1 MTSEGKVMGTLRLGG
16 QEPFF
21 WEPHI
26 ALAVPVQ
33 EKQEITVHFGRQGP
47 SGLQEKLAS
56 VLGIPQ
62 HRVIVKVTC
71 DTFIFKHAR
80 GSDVFNCINLS
91 VGEWAVVSA
100 ARRLGWACP

>member
-1 MTSEGKVMGTLRLGG
+1 MENRAEGVTSEGKVTRTLRLGG
-16 QEPFF
+16 QESFF

-33 EKQEITVHFGRQGP
+33 EKQEITVHFGRQRP

-62 HRVIVKVTC
+62 HRVSVKVRY
-71 DTFIFKHAR
+71 DLKHQMK
-80 GSDVFNCINLS
+80 
-91 VGEWAVVSA
+91 
-100 ARRLGWACP
+100 

>member
-1 MTSEGKVMGTLRLGG
+1 MENRAESVTSEGKVMGTLRLGG

-33 EKQEITVHFGRQGP
+33 EKQEITVNFVVQGP

-62 HRVIVKVTC
+62 HRVSVKVRY
-71 DTFIFKHAR
+71 DLKHQMK
-80 GSDVFNCINLS
+80 
-91 VGEWAVVSA
+91 
-100 ARRLGWACP
+100 

>member
-1 MTSEGKVMGTLRLGG
+1 MENRAESVTSVGRVARTLMLGG

-33 EKQEITVHFGRQGP
+33 EKQEITVHFGVQGP

-56 VLGIPQ
+56 VLGFPQ
-62 HRVIVKVTC
+62 HRVSVKVRY
-71 DTFIFKHAR
+71 DLKHQMK
-80 GSDVFNCINLS
+80 
-91 VGEWAVVSA
+91 
-100 ARRLGWACP
+100 

>member
-1 MTSEGKVMGTLRLGG
+1 MTSEGKVMGTLRLSG

-47 SGLQEKLAS
+47 SSLQEKLAS
-56 VLGIPQ
+56 VLGIPK
-62 HRVIVKVTC
+62 HCVIVQVRY
-71 DTFIFKHAR
+71 DLKHIR
-80 GSDVFNCINLS
+80 GSKDNTFPIAETEAKKR
-91 VGEWAVVSA
+91 GKD
-100 ARRLGWACP
+100 

>member
-1 MTSEGKVMGTLRLGG
+1 MENRAESVTSVGRVARTLMLGG

-33 EKQEITVHFGRQGP
+33 EKQEITVHFGRLGP
-47 SGLQEKLAS
+47 SGLQENLAS

-62 HRVIVKVTC
+62 HRVSVKVRY
-71 DTFIFKHAR
+71 DLKHQMK
-80 GSDVFNCINLS
+80 
-91 VGEWAVVSA
+91 
-100 ARRLGWACP
+100 

>member
-1 MTSEGKVMGTLRLGG
+1 MENRAESVTSEGKVMGTLRLGS

-33 EKQEITVHFGRQGP
+33 ERQGP

-62 HRVIVKVTC
+62 HRVSVKVRY
-71 DTFIFKHAR
+71 DLKHQMK
-80 GSDVFNCINLS
+80 
-91 VGEWAVVSA
+91 
-100 ARRLGWACP
+100 